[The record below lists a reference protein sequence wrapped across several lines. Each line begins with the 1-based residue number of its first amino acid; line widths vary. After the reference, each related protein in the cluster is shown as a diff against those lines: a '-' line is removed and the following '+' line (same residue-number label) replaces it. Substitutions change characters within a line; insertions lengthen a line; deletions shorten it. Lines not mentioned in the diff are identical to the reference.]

1 MRNNNFIKKLVR
13 ERSFT
18 LFLVLIAVIIVFQ
31 LANRNY
37 LSSDN
42 IRNILNAASLSGT
55 LAVGIGCILILGI
68 PDLSAGAVGCMGGLL
83 IAILMNAGLGW
94 FPSLLIAMAFGAAAG
109 LINAFF
115 LNVCRMMPFISTLA
129 MASVW
134 RGLGNIITDN
144 QSISISNV
152 TFHKLGSAWVL
163 GLPLPFI
170 IMMLLYLA
178 YGLILRYTNFGRHVY
193 MVGGS
198 RNAARLAGINIKK
211 INTILMVNCSVIAV
225 LGGSVLAGRMH
236 NATPF
241 SVHGTEIDGIIASCL
256 GGISFMGGSGG
267 MLGAFIGLL
276 LLNFFNNGLS
286 IIGLGSY
293 WQIVASGLL
302 LVAALTVDYI
312 STELRQKNLR
322 ASQA

>member
-1 MRNNNFIKKLVR
+1 MKNSSLIKKFVK

-18 LFLVLIAVIIVFQ
+18 LLLVLAAIIVTFQ
-31 LANRNY
+31 LVNKNY

-83 IAILMNAGLGW
+83 IAILMNTGLGW
-94 FPSLLIAMAFGAAAG
+94 FPSLLIAIAFGAAAG
-109 LINAFF
+109 FINAFF
-115 LNVCRMMPFISTLA
+115 VNVCRMMPFISTLA

-134 RGLGNIITDN
+134 RGIGYIITDN
-144 QSISISNV
+144 QSISISNDA
-152 TFHKLGSAWVL
+152 FQKIGSAGFL
-163 GLPLPFI
+163 GMPLPFI
-170 IMMLLYLA
+170 IMMLLYLI
-178 YGLILRYTNFGRHVY
+178 YGLMLKYTNFGRNIY
-193 MVGGS
+193 MVGGNRS
-198 RNAARLAGINIKK
+198 AARLAGINIKK
-211 INTILMVNCSVIAV
+211 VQTILMVNCSAIATI
-225 LGGSVLAGRMH
+225 GGSILVGRMH

-256 GGISFMGGSGG
+256 GGISFRGGAGG

-286 IIGLGSY
+286 IIGLGTY

-302 LVAALTVDYI
+302 LVVALAVDFI
-312 STELRQKNLR
+312 STELRAKNLK
-322 ASQA
+322 ASQN

>member
-1 MRNNNFIKKLVR
+1 MNNSFIKKLVK

-18 LFLVLIAVIIVFQ
+18 LLLVLIAIITIFQ
-31 LANRNY
+31 VANGNY
-37 LSSDN
+37 MTPDN
-42 IRNILNAASLSGT
+42 IRNILSAASLSGT

-83 IAILMNAGLGW
+83 IAMLMNTGLGW
-94 FPSLLIAMAFGAAAG
+94 LPSLIIAMAFGVTAG

-115 LNVCRMMPFISTLA
+115 INVCRMMPFISTLA

-134 RGLGNIITDN
+134 KGIGYIITDN
-144 QSISISNV
+144 QSVSVANAA
-152 TFHKLGSAWVL
+152 FHKIGSMLFL

-170 IMMLLYLA
+170 IMMLLYLI
-178 YGLILRYTNFGRHVY
+178 YGLMLKYTNFGRKVY
-193 MVGGS
+193 MVGGN
-198 RNAARLAGINIKK
+198 RNAARLAGINIKRVH
-211 INTILMVNCSVIAV
+211 TILLANCSMVATV
-225 LGGSVLAGRMH
+225 GGSILVARMH

-256 GGISFMGGSGG
+256 GGISFRGGSGG

-286 IIGLGSY
+286 ILGLDTY

-302 LVAALTVDYI
+302 LVAALTVDFI
-312 STELRQKNLR
+312 STELRAKKLKL
-322 ASQA
+322 SQS

>member
-1 MRNNNFIKKLVR
+1 MNNSFIKKLAK

-18 LFLVLIAVIIVFQ
+18 LLLVLIAIITIFQ
-31 LANRNY
+31 VANGNY
-37 LSSDN
+37 MTPDN
-42 IRNILNAASLSGT
+42 IRNILSAASLSGT

-83 IAILMNAGLGW
+83 IAMLMNTGLGW
-94 FPSLLIAMAFGAAAG
+94 LPSLIIAMAFGVIAG

-115 LNVCRMMPFISTLA
+115 INVCRMMPFISTLA

-134 RGLGNIITDN
+134 KGIGYIITDN
-144 QSISISNV
+144 QSVSVANAA
-152 TFHKLGSAWVL
+152 FHKIGSMLFL

-170 IMMLLYLA
+170 IMMLLYLI
-178 YGLILRYTNFGRHVY
+178 YGLMLKYTNFGRKVY
-193 MVGGS
+193 MVGGN
-198 RNAARLAGINIKK
+198 RNAARLAGINIKRVH
-211 INTILMVNCSVIAV
+211 TILLANCSMVATV
-225 LGGSVLAGRMH
+225 GGSILVARMH

-256 GGISFMGGSGG
+256 GGISFRGGSGG

-286 IIGLGSY
+286 ILGLDTY

-302 LVAALTVDYI
+302 LVAALTVDFI
-312 STELRQKNLR
+312 STELRAKKLKL
-322 ASQA
+322 SQS